1 MPSAEKID
9 GLPRD
14 SPESRG
20 IDPQAIIDFLEDG
33 KASGVDF
40 NGFMVYSKGAVIAE
54 GWWDP
59 YRPDLRH
66 MMHSGTKGFLSVAVG
81 MAVQEGYFALEDKVL
96 SFFPEYVQT
105 VVETNSTTELAD
117 QLTVEDLLTQTSGH
131 DQGSSGAS
139 WRGITTSWI
148 EQSFKIPFAHKPG
161 TFFRYS
167 SATSYLLSAI
177 IHRTTG
183 QSTKSFLMPRLFQPL
198 GMIGV
203 TWDVGPEEINPG
215 GNGIS
220 CKTSDLLKLA
230 LLHLQGGVWEG
241 QRLLSEEWVAKA
253 TQPQRGNEYGY
264 QWWVSKDNDSYYAY
278 GMFGQ
283 FAYVFPKHGAILVMT
298 SSSPPGEEVARSL
311 VRRHFPAILEPKGDP
326 SIFSEDSF
334 KKYLE
339 ALKIEAP
346 QGPELSEK
354 ADEISD
360 RLFVAR
366 PNADGVEAFALH
378 SEHEKYV
385 FHLWDNRG
393 LHRVDAG
400 VNRWVESE
408 TSVSLA
414 SLHHSYDAPQ
424 LLVSACGSWSKPE
437 TFEMKLQ
444 FIETAYQ
451 DQIVVRIVGDRIAVL
466 ERGVNVNSSGTQ
478 RPPIA
483 AYMLDKGSGVS
494 AGFRI
499 ADRARAARMST
510 EFNQLKTMQV
520 FPYST
525 TSTSL
530 NDLLDNEETKAA
542 VVEEFAYLISHPM
555 LSKGRR
561 YTLRMLAAFV
571 PNLKPEALERLDGKL
586 GKIPYSWD

>member
-1 MPSAEKID
+1 MPSAKEID

-20 IDPQAIIDFLEDG
+20 INTQAVIDFLEDG
-33 KASGVDF
+33 KASGVEF
-40 NGFMVYSKGAVIAE
+40 NGFMLYSKGAVIAE

-66 MMHSGTKGFLSVAVG
+66 MMHSGTKSFLSVAVG

-105 VVETNSTTELAD
+105 VMETNSTTELAE

-131 DQGSSGAS
+131 DQGSSGSS

-148 EQSFKIPFAHKPG
+148 EQSFKIPFVHKPG

-183 QSTKSFLMPRLFQPL
+183 QSTKSFLIPRLFQPL
-198 GMIGV
+198 GMLAV

-230 LLHLQGGVWEG
+230 ILHLQGGVWEG
-241 QRLLSEEWVAKA
+241 RRLLSEEWVANA
-253 TQPQRGNEYGY
+253 TRSQRGNEYGY
-264 QWWVSKDNDSYYAY
+264 QWWVSKDNESYYAY

-283 FAYVFPKHGAILVMT
+283 FAYVFPKHEAILVIT
-298 SSSPPGEEVARSL
+298 TSSPPGEEITRSL
-311 VRRHFPAILEPKGDP
+311 VRRHFPAILEPKGELSSSSDV
-326 SIFSEDSF
+326 SF

-339 ALKIEAP
+339 ALKIEVP
-346 QGPELSEK
+346 QGSESSEK
-354 ADEISD
+354 VDEISD

-366 PNADGVEAFALH
+366 DNADGVEAFALH
-378 SEHEKYV
+378 SENGKYV
-385 FHLWDNRG
+385 LHLWDNRG

-400 VNRWVESE
+400 VNRWFESE
-408 TSVSLA
+408 TSISLA
-414 SLHHSYDAPQ
+414 SLHHGYDTPQ
-424 LLVSACGSWSKPE
+424 QLASARGSWSTPE

-444 FIETAYQ
+444 LIETAHQ
-451 DQIVVRIVGDRIAVL
+451 DRIVVRIVGDRIAIL

-494 AGFRI
+494 AGLRI
-499 ADRARAARMST
+499 TDRATAARMST
-510 EFNQLKTMQV
+510 EFDQLKTVQV

-525 TSTSL
+525 ASTSL
-530 NDLLDNEETKAA
+530 NDLLNNKETKAA
-542 VVEEFAYLISHPM
+542 VVEEFPYLISHPM
-555 LSKGRR
+555 LSKGRC
-561 YTLRMLAAFV
+561 YTLRTLAAFA
-571 PNLKPEALERLDGKL
+571 PNLKREALDRLDGKL
-586 GKIPYSWD
+586 GKIPFSWD

>member
-1 MPSAEKID
+1 MPSAKNID

-14 SPESRG
+14 TLESRG
-20 IDPQAIIDFLEDG
+20 INPQAIIGFLEDG
-33 KASGVDF
+33 KASGVEF
-40 NGFMVYSKGAVIAE
+40 NGFMLYRKGAMIAE

-59 YRPDLRH
+59 YRPELRH
-66 MMHSGTKGFLSVAVG
+66 MMHSGTKSFLSVAVG
-81 MAVQEGYFALEDKVL
+81 MAIQEGYFALEDRVL

-105 VVETNSTTELAD
+105 VLETNSTLELAE
-117 QLTVEDLLTQTSGH
+117 QMTVEDLLTQTSGH
-131 DQGSSGAS
+131 DQGSSGSS

-148 EQSFKIPFAHKPG
+148 EQAFKIPFVHKPG

-198 GMIGV
+198 GITGL
-203 TWDVGPEEINPG
+203 TWDVGPEGINPG

-230 LLHLQGGVWEG
+230 ILHLQGGVWEG
-241 QRLLSEEWVAKA
+241 KRLLSEEWVAKA
-253 TQPQRGNEYGY
+253 TQAQRGNDYGY
-264 QWWVSKDNDSYYAY
+264 QWWISKDRDSYYAY

-283 FAYVFPKHGAILVMT
+283 FAHVFPKHEAVLVVT
-298 SSSPPGEEVARSL
+298 SSSPPGEDITRSL
-311 VRRHFPAILEPKGDP
+311 VRRHFPAIFEAK
-326 SIFSEDSF
+326 EDLSSSSDDSL
-334 KKYLE
+334 KSYLE
-339 ALKIEAP
+339 ALRIEVP
-346 QGPELSEK
+346 QASASSEK
-354 ADEISD
+354 ADEILD

-366 PNADGVEAFALH
+366 DNADGVEAFALH
-378 SEHEKYV
+378 SENDRYV

-400 VNRWVESE
+400 VNKWVESE
-408 TSVSLA
+408 TSIGLG
-414 SLHHSYDAPQ
+414 SLHHGYDAPQ
-424 LLVSACGSWSKPE
+424 LLASARGSWSTPE
-437 TFEMKLQ
+437 TFDMKLQ

-451 DQIVVRIVGDRIAVL
+451 DRIVIRIVAEGIAIL

-483 AYMLDKGSGVS
+483 AYMLDKASGVS
-494 AGFRI
+494 AGLRI
-499 ADRARAARMST
+499 ADRVKVARMST
-510 EFNQLKTMQV
+510 EFDQLKALKV

-525 TSTSL
+525 ASTSL
-530 NDLLDNEETKAA
+530 DALLNNEETKAA
-542 VVEEFAYLISHPM
+542 VAEEFAYLISHPM

-561 YTLRMLAAFV
+561 YTLRMLAAFA
-571 PNLKPEALERLDGKL
+571 PNLKPEALDRLDEKL
-586 GKIPYSWD
+586 GKIPFSWD